1 MNYKFDNKRPGEYAK
16 NNQNYDNQN
25 NNNYNNQPMNYQQR
39 NYQNDNNN
47 NNGPIEKFREE
58 IKKRGGRGIIGLA
71 RNFKIFDD
79 NNNKTLDQNE
89 FMKALKDYKVNLS
102 PNEMKE
108 LFDLFDRDGSGTID
122 YDEFLRQVRGE
133 MNDKRK
139 QIVLQAFDKL
149 DLDKSGKVEYNE
161 IKSLYNVKNHKD
173 VLSGKKTEEDIYNE
187 FIETFEIHHNLKKG
201 YRDRR
206 V

>member
-1 MNYKFDNKRPGEYAK
+1 
-16 NNQNYDNQN
+16 
-25 NNNYNNQPMNYQQR
+25 
-39 NYQNDNNN
+39 
-47 NNGPIEKFREE
+47 
-58 IKKRGGRGIIGLA
+58 
-71 RNFKIFDD
+71 
-79 NNNKTLDQNE
+79 
-89 FMKALKDYKVNLS
+89 MKALKDYKINLS

-187 FIETFEIHHNLKKG
+187 FIETFEIHHNLYYLNYLYQTLKIILLFH
-201 YRDRR
+201 YHLIYYYHFYF
-206 V
+206 